1 MVVVA
6 HITEAV
12 KVALNDSATYSD
24 DKNMWSYLGQQEYS
38 GKTVKAY
45 GTSYTTMTEEQ
56 IESGTKDATDT
67 AWRIHGALVDWTGKV
82 DTKASFALTIESDV
96 LMRLRLGP
104 PRWWSGWQVTLRLG
118 EARLAGL
125 R

>member
-38 GKTVKAY
+38 GKTVTAY
-45 GTSYTTMTEEQ
+45 GTSYTTMTEGSY
-56 IESGTKDATDT
+56 SGPSGF
-67 AWRIHGALVDWTGKV
+67 IGSCLVG
-82 DTKASFALTIESDV
+82 V
-96 LMRLRLGP
+96 LVGV
-104 PRWWSGWQVTLRLG
+104 ST
-118 EARLAGL
+118 
-125 R
+125 